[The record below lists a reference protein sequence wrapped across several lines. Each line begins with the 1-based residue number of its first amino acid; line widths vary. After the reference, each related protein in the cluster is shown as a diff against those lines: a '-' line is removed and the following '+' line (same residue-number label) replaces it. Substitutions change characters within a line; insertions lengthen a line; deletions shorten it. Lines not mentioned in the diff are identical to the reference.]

1 MQQDHDW
8 TNNDSFQV
16 AGEDETNTTRTLLY
30 IEGRNGFSRIFASSP
45 TRSDRDQHKPTK
57 IPALREATE
66 LFSSNTR
73 IDDAERPSS
82 ELAINHSPG
91 HFSLIRDQ
99 KQLSPFSFASADSRK
114 SSSRRSL
121 PYSNLSSPRPNSSK
135 SNREELFFQ
144 TSDPGMP
151 LTTLGAKNSP
161 ISSFEKH
168 HPHRF
173 YNNNVITSGMN
184 RDLFRGTTPTPR
196 ERELFTKTSPSM
208 ELYFGSTKYTEDN
221 DADDF
226 RIEKNI
232 KEKSFSPSGALPVT
246 AKEVE
251 ISPKSGREDLIK
263 QMLAGEKAQQNSYF
277 TEDFVSSSYTYTSPK
292 SKKTSIIF
300 NSRENDATDIEDKE
314 IVNILSQIKKS
325 KRNALNE
332 DVLKPNKK
340 TDVTP
345 PKSER
350 RQDIVDVNLLKQ
362 KEFSKKT
369 LIDEIQKKN
378 KEILDLRNKIIKL
391 HSLNTSLESEIKS
404 MEETNESIQFLNRS
418 KDTTINEL
426 KKQIDELQIK
436 LETNSQSHVNIV
448 DGLQKTI
455 ENLNMTIKEKEV
467 QIKDQDRQHLRP
479 IIEEHNRTIRDL
491 KSDIERERM
500 LYEEKKARLLEL
512 IACKED
518 EIRKNGEKDKI
529 MNELNITIEKKDQEI
544 RTLKLFNDNNM
555 LEIERLKKH
564 TQHLLEERREFTEQV
579 KDEISIQLKEGQTK
593 DERIMFLEG
602 LVEKHKIKLATVL
615 DEQENRKND
624 LMRIIEEE
632 RRISNSLRSE
642 NFRLKN
648 NEKAFHQMEF
658 IRRNILITIKDVNH
672 LLSLVETDGMELAS
686 SKVVQQ
692 ELQNDGDLLAL
703 SSQLNQR
710 IDILKNRLTE
720 KYAGQLGDC
729 LTQ

>member
-1 MQQDHDW
+1 MQADDDW
-8 TNNDSFQV
+8 NDPLFPASQG
-16 AGEDETNTTRTLLY
+16 GEDETPSRTLMY
-30 IEGRNGFSRIFASSP
+30 IEGRNGFTRIFASSP
-45 TRSDRDQHKPTK
+45 TRSTAREQSSIK
-57 IPALREATE
+57 IPSLRAQ
-66 LFSSNTR
+66 LNAPM
-73 IDDAERPSS
+73 DDAERPSE

-99 KQLSPFSFASADSRK
+99 KQLSPFSGDSSSSITRK
-114 SSSRRSL
+114 SRRSL
-121 PYSNLSSPRPNSSK
+121 PYSNLSSPRPSMNS
-135 SNREELFFQ
+135 
-144 TSDPGMP
+144 TSPKTNNIKED
-151 LTTLGAKNSP
+151 LHSSSFTTLEKGAKNTTASILQNP
-161 ISSFEKH
+161 L
-168 HPHRF
+168 F
-173 YNNNVITSGMN
+173 YNNPNTNEMKLRGTPTS
-184 RDLFRGTTPTPR
+184 RESDLFVKPSSS
-196 ERELFTKTSPSM
+196 SPIG
-208 ELYFGSTKYTEDN
+208 LYFGNTKLVEDN

-226 RIEKNI
+226 RIDKGL
-232 KEKSFSPSGALPVT
+232 KEKTLSPSGAVLVT
-246 AKEVE
+246 AKEID
-251 ISPKSGREDLIK
+251 ISPKSEREDLIK
-263 QMLAGEKAQQNSYF
+263 QMLAGDRPKEQSKQNSYF
-277 TEDFVSSSYTYTSPK
+277 TEDFISTSHHTSPK

-300 NSRENDATDIEDKE
+300 NSREQDDSTDIEDKE

-325 KRNALNE
+325 KRQALNE
-332 DVLKPNKK
+332 HFFTVKKK
-340 TDVTP
+340 TEITP
-345 PKSER
+345 PAKESSQE
-350 RQDIVDVNLLKQ
+350 IVDVNLLKQ

-391 HSLNTSLESEIKS
+391 HSLNTSLESDIKS
-404 MEETNESIQFLNRS
+404 MEEANESIQFLSRS

-448 DGLQKTI
+448 EGLQKTI
-455 ENLNMTIKEKEV
+455 ENLNMTIKEKDL

-500 LYEEKKARLLEL
+500 HYEEKKARLLEL

-518 EIRKNGEKDKI
+518 EIRKNGEKDKVI
-529 MNELNITIEKKDQEI
+529 NELNASIEKKDQEI

-579 KDEISIQLKEGQTK
+579 KDEITIQIKEGQTK

-615 DEQENRKND
+615 EEHEDRKQD
-624 LMRIIEEE
+624 LIRIIEEE

-672 LLSLVETDGMELAS
+672 LLSLVETDGMDLS
-686 SKVVQQ
+686 SPKVHQ